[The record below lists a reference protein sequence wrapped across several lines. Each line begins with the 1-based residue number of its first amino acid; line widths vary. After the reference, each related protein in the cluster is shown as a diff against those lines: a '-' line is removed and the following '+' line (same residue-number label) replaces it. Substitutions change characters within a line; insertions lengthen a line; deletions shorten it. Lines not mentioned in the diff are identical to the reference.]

1 MGPHTRHVLRV
12 TPVLAAAF
20 LFPLPGRAA
29 PRGTTPISVA
39 KPGVRLTVTPATLTL
54 TRHGAPQHF
63 LVSVIQ
69 PDGLRRDVT
78 AQAQI
83 TAGPA
88 NIVRVEN
95 GTVVPLQSGR
105 ATLTV
110 VQGTLRATVPVEAR
124 LPAQPQPVSFLD
136 DVVPL
141 LTRNGCNQGACH
153 GAQSGKN
160 GFKLSLLGYDPDL
173 DYESLLRQG
182 GGRRIQRTNP
192 GASLLVTKALGIVPH
207 QGGARFQPD
216 SPESRTL
223 LRWIAEGAPG
233 PVATEPAVQ
242 QIEITPAEA
251 VLAPNAGQQLV
262 VTAHYADGSARDVTS
277 LSRFVSNQDPV
288 AAVDSS
294 GHVRMLRTG
303 EAVVRASFRGQVA
316 ITRLAVPFGGQVAPG
331 AADPWAGSVNALDRA
346 IFPKLRRLRI
356 VPSAACT
363 DAEFLR
369 RAHLDLT
376 GVIPSVEET
385 RKFLE
390 SQEPEK
396 RLRLVDRLIGSPEF
410 VDAWTYRLGDWLRNS
425 RRNLGAKGN
434 RQFHAW
440 LREQIATNRP
450 WDQMVR
456 DLLTSRGSL
465 WDSGPV
471 NFYGTAS
478 GPNEWAEITSQEFL
492 GVRIGCAKCHDH
504 PFDRWTQNDY
514 YRLSAFFARTQVKS
528 GGERD
533 DKAVVLL
540 DTGEVKHPKT
550 DAVMPARTLD
560 GKVEATHPDRRQ
572 DLAEWLTAR
581 DNPWFAR
588 NIANRIWKGLMGRGL
603 VEPVDDVRA
612 TNPASNDEALTVL
625 TEHLVKN
632 DFDVRSLIRL
642 IANSRVYQLS
652 AATNPSSQFDNTQFS
667 HHVVR
672 RLTAEQ
678 ILDSLVAA
686 TGVPEKFPGVPLG
699 PRAAQLT
706 DTSVPSYLLDLFG
719 RPARTSVCEC
729 EREAEPN
736 LAQVLHIMNGESI
749 NRKITTGGSR
759 LERLMTGGK
768 PDAEII
774 DELFLATLTRHP
786 TERERAGALKAI
798 SESGARQDTFADLAW
813 ALLNSREFLF
823 TH

>member
-1 MGPHTRHVLRV
+1 MGCFPCPAFRYA
-12 TPVLAAAF
+12 PVLAAAC
-20 LFPLPGRAA
+20 LLPLPSLAA
-29 PRGTTPISVA
+29 PARPAPQRSFA
-39 KPGVRLTVTPATLTL
+39 PGPSLQIAPAAITL
-54 TRHGAPQHF
+54 TRQAGSQRL
-63 LVSVIQ
+63 LVSVVQ
-69 PDGLRRDVT
+69 ADGVRRDVT
-78 AQAQI
+78 PQARISVQPAGVVQVEKGVI
-83 TAGPA
+83 T
-88 NIVRVEN
+88 
-95 GTVVPLQSGR
+95 PLRSGK

-136 DVVPL
+136 DVEPI
-141 LTRNGCNQGACH
+141 LTRNGCNQGSCH

-173 DYESLLRQG
+173 DHENLLRQG
-182 GGRRIQRTNP
+182 GGRRIQRSNP
-192 GASLLVTKALGIVPH
+192 AASLLITKALGIVPH
-207 QGGARFQPD
+207 QGGARFQP
-216 SPESRTL
+216 ESSETRTL

-233 PVATEPAVQ
+233 PVATEPAVE

-251 VLAPNAGQQLV
+251 VLPPNAGQQLV
-262 VTAHYADGSARDVTS
+262 VTARYADGSARDVTAF
-277 LSRFVSNQDPV
+277 SRFVSNQDPV
-288 AAVDSS
+288 ATVDSS
-294 GHVRMLRTG
+294 GHVRMQRTG

-316 ITRLAVPFGGQVAPG
+316 IARLAVPFGEALPTG
-331 AADPWAGSVNALDRA
+331 ANDPWAKTVNALDRA

-356 VPSAACT
+356 VPAAECT

-369 RAHLDLT
+369 RAYLDLT
-376 GVIPSVEET
+376 GVIPSPEET

-390 SQEPEK
+390 SGEPEK

-440 LREQIATNRP
+440 LREQIVSNRP

-456 DLLTSRGSL
+456 DMLTSRGSL
-465 WDSGPV
+465 WDSGPA

-533 DKAVVLL
+533 DRAVVLL

-550 DAVMPARTLD
+550 DAVMAARTLD
-560 GKVEATHPDRRQ
+560 GKMEASHPDRRE
-572 DLAEWLTAR
+572 DLAAWLTAR
-581 DNPWFAR
+581 ENPWFAR
-588 NIANRIWKGLMGRGL
+588 NIANRIWKHLMGRGL

-612 TNPASNDEALTVL
+612 TNPASNEEALAVL
-625 TEHLVKN
+625 TDYLVKN
-632 DFDVRSLIRL
+632 DFDIRSLIRQ
-642 IANSRVYQLS
+642 IANSRVYGLS
-652 AATNPSSQFDNTQFS
+652 AATNPSNQFDTAQFS
-667 HHVVR
+667 HYVVR

-729 EREAEPN
+729 EREADPN

-749 NRKITTGGSR
+749 NRKVSTGGSR
-759 LERLMTGGK
+759 VEKLLASGK

-774 DELFLATLTRHP
+774 DELFLATLTRLP
-786 TERERAGALKAI
+786 TEKERAGALKAI
-798 SESGARQDTFADLAW
+798 SESGARRDTFADLAW